1 MWSAFFDVDAKYESL
16 GDCLD
21 AKESGNM
28 QETYIYHIE
37 VQGEIA
43 EHEFNITSPFRVSI
57 KQTDSAATVLS
68 LHADQSG
75 LVGLIRHLHHQGFV
89 ILSMSRI

>member
-1 MWSAFFDVDAKYESL
+1 
-16 GDCLD
+16 
-21 AKESGNM
+21 M

-37 VQGEIA
+37 VQGQVE
-43 EHEFNITSPFRVSI
+43 ENDFNTTSPLRVTIARADIES
-57 KQTDSAATVLS
+57 TLFT

-89 ILSMSRI
+89 LLSLARK